1 MRNFNSITDLKK
13 EKRRLYEKQ
22 LHLEGK
28 IDQNWKDLKHSLRP
42 LNIINQVVHKTAE
55 KVKEPGAIQTI
66 ISDTLTMVAFKLTNT
81 LTEALQHKLKSWN
94 EKKSNV

>member
-1 MRNFNSITDLKK
+1 MKTFKNMSDLRK

-42 LNIINQVVHKTAE
+42 LNIINQVMHKTVE
-55 KVKEPGAIQTI
+55 KVKEPGAIQAI

-81 LTEALQHKLKSWN
+81 LTEALQ
-94 EKKSNV
+94 KKMEAWTNKKNS

>member
-1 MRNFNSITDLKK
+1 MKSFSNISELRK
-13 EKRRLYEKQ
+13 EKRRLFERQ

-55 KVKEPGAIQTI
+55 KAKVPGTIQTI
-66 ISDTLTMVAFKLTNT
+66 ISDTLTMVAYKLTNS
-81 LTEALQHKLKSWN
+81 LTEALQKKMQHWA
-94 EKKSNV
+94 EKKEQ

>member
-1 MRNFNSITDLKK
+1 MKTFKNMSDLRK
-13 EKRRLYEKQ
+13 EKKRLYEKQ

-42 LNIINQVVHKTAE
+42 LNIINQVVHKTVE

-81 LTEALQHKLKSWN
+81 LTEALQKKMQDWS
-94 EKKSNV
+94 EKK

>member
-1 MRNFNSITDLKK
+1 MKTFKNMSDLRK

-28 IDQNWKDLKHSLRP
+28 IDQNWKDLKYSLRP
-42 LNIINQVVHKTAE
+42 LNIINQVMHKTVE
-55 KVKEPGAIQTI
+55 KVKEPGAIQAI

-81 LTEALQHKLKSWN
+81 LTEALQ
-94 EKKSNV
+94 KKMEAWTNKKNS

>member
-1 MRNFNSITDLKK
+1 MSDLRK

-42 LNIINQVVHKTAE
+42 LNIINQVMHKTVE
-55 KVKEPGAIQTI
+55 KVKEPGAIQAI

-81 LTEALQHKLKSWN
+81 LTEALQ
-94 EKKSNV
+94 KKMEAWTNKKNS